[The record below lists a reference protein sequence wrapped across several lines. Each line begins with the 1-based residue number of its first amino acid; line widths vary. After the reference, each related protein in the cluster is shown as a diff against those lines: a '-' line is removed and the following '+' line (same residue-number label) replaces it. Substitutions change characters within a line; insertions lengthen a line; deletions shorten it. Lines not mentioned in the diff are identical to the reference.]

1 MHFKSIW
8 PKVDCWFY
16 IFQAT
21 IFPITIMK
29 RAWVIYKHIVLIQ
42 RVCSWI
48 PCSMLLDG
56 GWIQDVACYLE
67 YFIVNFR
74 HKISWSWYICLKW
87 NLANMISE
95 MSTPPEQRIPGSTSS
110 CSVIVVATA
119 IRAALLVC
127 QQTISQLIEWIDDQ
141 GSSSLPQMA
150 LHQSSRAH
158 LKNGQK
164 RVAVLVLWL
173 K

>member
-1 MHFKSIW
+1 
-8 PKVDCWFY
+8 
-16 IFQAT
+16 
-21 IFPITIMK
+21 
-29 RAWVIYKHIVLIQ
+29 
-42 RVCSWI
+42 
-48 PCSMLLDG
+48 
-56 GWIQDVACYLE
+56 
-67 YFIVNFR
+67 
-74 HKISWSWYICLKW
+74 
-87 NLANMISE
+87 MISE

-110 CSVIVVATA
+110 CSVMVVTTA